1 MSAQVFAPQVSIEEL
16 VAQILMY
23 RRISHTDQQLLRSA
37 LLSKHALNEKD
48 KTLINRVFYG
58 VRHGLLKIVE

>member
-1 MSAQVFAPQVSIEEL
+1 
-16 VAQILMY
+16 LMY

-37 LLSKHALNEKD
+37 LLSKHALNEKE
-48 KTLINRVFYG
+48 KTLIERVFYG